1 LQEKYLAGHFDTLI
15 LIRWFETDVPR
26 MEETMKNFKAIAE
39 YRAKMGFDSFLL
51 KRLDRDDE

>member
-1 LQEKYLAGHFDTLI
+1 LAGHFDTLI